1 MTRSTGRTPEDQAI
15 VAVVD
20 GSKVLLTN
28 FRGAVIPPP
37 MAAATLTHA
46 NAINRIGFQS
56 KPSNAHHSNRFFV
69 LDTANTIS
77 TYECII
83 DRNAERNTNL
93 LHEAHLINSY
103 TLPAA
108 CAEAISP
115 TRWLWLN
122 DEHVFFCSYAGLTTT
137 AHLAKFND
145 DTKSLDCLDAM
156 QLDGIVGS
164 STASDASDTVICQL
178 TSGDVISIEMA
189 DSKFV
194 QPSDP
199 NSLVLFTLDHLSP
212 HIDCAT
218 IDGHRKIVT
227 LNASGELRVDDNK
240 MPVTATSFLVT
251 GDFLLATTHE
261 SLAFV
266 RMADP
271 AAGVIDTR
279 AVERGSELVTAVPHD
294 SRTILQMPRGNL
306 EAIQPRVLS
315 LCIVGRLLDA
325 HAYRPVFDL
334 LRKQRINLNLLV
346 DHAPA
351 DFLLHIGAFV
361 RDIANTQWLN
371 LFVSDLLDEDVT
383 ATMYA
388 GNYQHL
394 SERRGTH
401 AAAFDGR
408 AKIDVVCERCCDYFD
423 EQDAAE
429 YLLPAI
435 TAHVKRH
442 NFEGALALIWRMR
455 SAEQQQ
461 QPAGQVN
468 GVRSTTAHDA
478 LKYLLYLVNVNDL
491 YDVALGLYDF
501 ELVLFVAQKSQKDPK
516 EYLPFLNE
524 LKQLEENYRKF
535 RIDNHLKRYEKALTH
550 IVKCGV
556 EKLDECLELIEKNG
570 LYTSA
575 IRLFKATDECY
586 NDVVLQYADH
596 LRAKGVFYEA
606 SVMYE
611 RGRDFKQAF
620 LSAKHTLDW
629 RRCVQLAKKAEYSG
643 EEVEKYCL

>member
-1 MTRSTGRTPEDQAI
+1 MS
-15 VAVVD
+15 
-20 GSKVLLTN
+20 
-28 FRGAVIPPP
+28 
-37 MAAATLTHA
+37 AATLTHA

-56 KPSNAHHSNRFFV
+56 KPSNGLHSNRFFV
-69 LDTANTIS
+69 LDAANTFS

-93 LHEAHLINSY
+93 LHEARLINSY
-103 TLPAA
+103 ALPALA
-108 CAEAISP
+108 AGAISP

-122 DEHVFFCSYAGLTTT
+122 DEHVFFCTYAGFTTT
-137 AHLAKFND
+137 AHLARFND
-145 DTKSLDCLDAM
+145 ETKSLDCLDTL

-178 TSGDVISIEMA
+178 ASGDVISIEIA
-189 DSKFV
+189 DAKFV

-212 HIDCAT
+212 HIDCVT
-218 IDGHRKIVT
+218 IDGRPKIVT
-227 LNASGELRVDDNK
+227 LNAGGELHVDDSK
-240 MPVTATSFLVT
+240 MPDRATSFLVA

-261 SLAFV
+261 SLTFV

-271 AAGVIDTR
+271 TAGVIDTR
-279 AVERGSELVTAVPHD
+279 AVERGSELVAAVPHD

-325 HAYRPVFDL
+325 HAYRQAFDL

-371 LFVSDLLDEDVT
+371 LFLADLLDEDVT

-394 SERRGTH
+394 SGRLGAH
-401 AAAFDGR
+401 AAAFDGN
-408 AKIDVVCERCCDYFD
+408 AKMAVVCERCCEYFAEHD
-423 EQDAAE
+423 DAE

-442 NFEGALALIWRMR
+442 NFEAALALIWRIR
-455 SAEQQQ
+455 CAEQQA
-461 QPAGQVN
+461 AGQAN

-575 IRLFKATDECY
+575 IRLFRATDECY

-629 RRCVQLAKKAEYSG
+629 RRCVQLARKADYSG
-643 EEVEKYCL
+643 DEVEKYCL